1 MPAYFPFVFFL
12 APRDRSRPLRVF
24 QHRDVTAM
32 LELSQPIARQG
43 YAYGGV
49 LLNFP
54 PPPGAENGSLLAVE
68 TNALAGDLVL
78 TTGRPPLYVEEEEDE
93 IKRLRRA
100 DTDLERAIVAAW
112 LPHFRLL
119 TRGNASLANDHRSA
133 LPPDYADRRHIE
145 FYLRHGAGYKQ
156 LSREQYRGEPRT
168 AAFLLRVRE
177 LWPGGPGYIG
187 IFGMDGTMSL
197 IWAYLLR
204 TRHFD
209 LLGEDGFAMVELS
222 GSIPQRP
229 TSLAFADAWQS
240 KVLLQQ
246 RF

>member
-1 MPAYFPFVFFL
+1 MPRFYPFVYFL
-12 APRDRSRPLRVF
+12 PPRDRSRLLRIF
-24 QHRDVTAM
+24 QNRDVTAT
-32 LELSQPIARQG
+32 LEFS
-43 YAYGGV
+43 YALTPLGFEYGGV

-54 PPPGAENGSLLAVE
+54 PPPGAENGPLLPVE
-68 TNALAGDLVL
+68 TNALPGDLIL
-78 TTGRPPLYVEEEEDE
+78 TTSRPPLHVEEEEDV
-93 IKRLRRA
+93 IKRMRRA

-145 FYLRHGAGYKQ
+145 FYLRQGAGYKQ

-177 LWPGGPGYIG
+177 LWPGGPGHVG
-187 IFGMDGTMSL
+187 GFGMDGSTSL

-204 TRHFD
+204 TRHAD
-209 LLGEDGFAMVELS
+209 LLREDGFVMVELS
-222 GSIPQRP
+222 GSIPSRP
-229 TSLAFADAWQS
+229 TSLAFADAWKSQI
-240 KVLLQQ
+240 LLQQ